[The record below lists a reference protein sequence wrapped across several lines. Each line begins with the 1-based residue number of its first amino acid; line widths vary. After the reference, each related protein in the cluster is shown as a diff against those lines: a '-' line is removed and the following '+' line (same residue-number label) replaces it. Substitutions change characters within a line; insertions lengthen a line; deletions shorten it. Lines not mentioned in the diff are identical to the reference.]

1 MLNRSRACFTRCA
14 NGMLSMR
21 QQIFE
26 NARRKSVAFNLKT
39 LSAAVASALLLS
51 TAHAAG
57 LGKLTVLSALGQPLH
72 AEIELTSISKEEAGS
87 VAVKLASPEAFRQ
100 ANIEFNP
107 ALFSLRF
114 SIEQRGGQQV
124 VRVTSSQPI
133 NEPFVDMLLEVGGSN
148 SRLTREYTFLLD
160 PADLRKPQTAQVA
173 SANVAS
179 QPAVA
184 LSLVFCVVF
193 VVLFSFFFS
202 AVLLFR

>member
-57 LGKLTVLSALGQPLH
+57 KGKLTVLSALGQTLH
-72 AEIELTSISKEEAGS
+72 AEIEMPSISKEEAGS

-107 ALFSLRF
+107 AQFSLRF
-114 SIEQRGGQQV
+114 SIVLRGGQLV
-124 VRVTSSQPI
+124 GRGTSSLRFI
-133 NEPFVDMLLEVGGSN
+133 VPFVD
-148 SRLTREYTFLLD
+148 
-160 PADLRKPQTAQVA
+160 
-173 SANVAS
+173 
-179 QPAVA
+179 
-184 LSLVFCVVF
+184 
-193 VVLFSFFFS
+193 
-202 AVLLFR
+202 